1 MSIIRSIPSGE
12 LLHRGGEAA
21 LYKVECGSRQYT
33 LKLYNSGTAFDQNVV
48 ETVAK
53 VTASAKDIASKDAA
67 GTYRIVESGTI
78 GENAYILYDYIDGVS
93 SKKLSPM
100 PLEFALHSLRQVV
113 AALIALQKA
122 GVSHGDLNPDN
133 VFFDRSGNPVL
144 IDFGIHGP
152 GALKFSA
159 PERIDGHA
167 PSEKADLFSLG
178 ALFFFWITGD
188 TLFAGSNFD
197 EICNSIKH
205 ADQLRPGEILF
216 CKRTS
221 GLDIKPES
229 LSLLEPIW
237 KGTLATK
244 PENRADGLEELD
256 ELLEIALDSLGGQ
269 GVHLSRLAEGIRKK
283 IPGILEKNGTK
294 ALEKVHFPFFEE
306 KKAKKSSLK
315 RWILAIAVFIF
326 LVITAACVFFASSKS
341 PSVDDTGAALL
352 QKSRSHEMEMQD
364 SVKMPNLE
372 GVLKKLEPEES
383 E

>member
-12 LLHRGGEAA
+12 LLHRGGEAT
-21 LYKVECGSRQYT
+21 LYKVACGSKQYT
-33 LKLYNSGTAFDQNVV
+33 LKLYNSGTAFDQKVV
-48 ETVAK
+48 ESVAK
-53 VTASAKDIASKDAA
+53 IATSAKDAA
-67 GTYRIVESGTI
+67 GTYRIAESGTI

-93 SKKLSPM
+93 SRELSPM

-113 AALIALQKA
+113 AALTTLQKA

-133 VFFDRSGNPVL
+133 VFFDRDGSPVL
-144 IDFGIHGP
+144 IDFGIRGP
-152 GALKFSA
+152 GTLNFSA
-159 PERIDGHA
+159 PERIEGHA

-178 ALFFFWITGD
+178 ALFFFWITGN
-188 TLFAGSNFD
+188 TLFAGANFD
-197 EICNSIKH
+197 EIHDAIKR

-216 CKRTS
+216 SKRTS
-221 GLDIKPES
+221 GLDIKPET

-237 KGTLATK
+237 KGTLAAK

-269 GVHLSRLAEGIRKK
+269 GVRLSCLAEGIRKK

-294 ALEKVHFPFFEE
+294 TLEKVHFPFFEE
-306 KKAKKSSLK
+306 KKAKNSSLK

-326 LVITAACVFFASSKS
+326 LVITAACVFLASSKP

>member
-1 MSIIRSIPSGE
+1 MSIVRSIPSGK

-33 LKLYNSGTAFDQNVV
+33 LKLYNSGTACNQKVV

-53 VTASAKDIASKDAA
+53 DAA
-67 GTYRIVESGTI
+67 TCATGTYRIAEYGTI
-78 GENAYILYDYIDGVS
+78 GENTYILYDYIDGVS
-93 SKKLSPM
+93 SKELSPM

-113 AALIALQKA
+113 ATLATLQKA
-122 GVSHGDLNPDN
+122 GISHGDLNPDN
-133 VFFDRSGNPVL
+133 VFFNRGGKPVL
-144 IDFGIHGP
+144 IDFGIRGP

-197 EICNSIKH
+197 EIHNAVKH
-205 ADQLRPGEILF
+205 ADQLRAGEILF
-216 CKRTS
+216 SKITS
-221 GLDIKPES
+221 GLDIKPEA

-244 PENRADGLEELD
+244 PENRTEDLEELD

-269 GVHLSRLAEGIRKK
+269 GVRLSCLAEDIRKE
-283 IPGILEKNGTK
+283 ISGILEKNGTK
-294 ALEKVHFPFFEE
+294 TLEKVDFPFFEE
-306 KKAKKSSLK
+306 KKAKDPSLK
-315 RWILAIAVFIF
+315 RWILAAAVFIF
-326 LVITAACVFFASSKS
+326 LVIAVAGLFLASDKS
-341 PSVDDTGAALL
+341 PSVDDTGKALL
-352 QKSRSHEMEMQD
+352 QKSRSHEMELQD